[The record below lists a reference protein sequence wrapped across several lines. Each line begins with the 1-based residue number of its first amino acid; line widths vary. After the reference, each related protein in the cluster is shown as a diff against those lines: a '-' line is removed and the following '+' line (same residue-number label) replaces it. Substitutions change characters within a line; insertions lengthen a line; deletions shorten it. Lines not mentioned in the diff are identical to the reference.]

1 MGVRVSSPV
10 LISIIEL
17 RDGWQRATMEL
28 FMVQKRVAVSA
39 ERPKSPPMCG
49 VEGCAGC
56 SWIFTGLEA
65 KGPAFGFFIICSGKA
80 KLIKQGPA
88 GKRQILKIVGPGE
101 LLGEENLFE
110 GGTHTASARTLEPT
124 RARFIKREDFLD
136 FIKRHPTVALQLAE
150 KIARE
155 LQAFQAKLIETA
167 YESCRARLAR
177 LLLGLAEKYG
187 TDARSGEI
195 QAQISRTDLA
205 EMAGISTETAI
216 RTLGEFEERGLISL
230 KRRRIAIVNR
240 AGLEEL
246 AAPTPVETIENLL

>member
-1 MGVRVSSPV
+1 MAS
-10 LISIIEL
+10 
-17 RDGWQRATMEL
+17 
-28 FMVQKRVAVSA
+28 KRVASLT
-39 ERPKSPPMCG
+39 ERPKGPPICG
-49 VEGCAGC
+49 VEGCPGC

-65 KGPAFGFFIICSGKA
+65 KGQQELQRLMRSVEYGADEAIFHEGTPAFGFFIICSGKA

-136 FIKRHPTVALQLAE
+136 FLKRHPDIALQLAE
-150 KIARE
+150 KVARE
-155 LQAFQAKLIETA
+155 LQGFQAKLIETA

-177 LLLGLAEKYG
+177 LLLALAEKYG
-187 TDARSGEI
+187 ETR
-195 QAQISRTDLA
+195 ISRTDLA

-216 RTLGEFEERGLISL
+216 RTLGEFEERGLIL
-230 KRRRIAIVNR
+230 LRRRKIAIVDR

-246 AAPTPVETIENLL
+246 ATPRRVETIENLL

>member
-1 MGVRVSSPV
+1 MAS
-10 LISIIEL
+10 
-17 RDGWQRATMEL
+17 
-28 FMVQKRVAVSA
+28 KRVAIGT
-39 ERPKSPPMCG
+39 ERLKSPPLCG
-49 VEGCAGC
+49 VEGCPGC
-56 SWIFTGLEA
+56 SWIFTGLEV
-65 KGPAFGFFIICSGKA
+65 KGQQELQRLMRSVEYGADEAIFHEGTPAFGFFIICSGKA
-80 KLIKQGPA
+80 KLIRQGPA

-136 FIKRHPTVALQLAE
+136 FLKRHPSVALQLAE

-155 LQAFQAKLIETA
+155 LQGFQAKLIETA

-177 LLLGLAEKYG
+177 LLLALADKYG
-187 TDARSGEI
+187 TDASGGEI

-216 RTLGEFEERGLISL
+216 RTLGEFEEEGLISL
-230 KRRRIAIVNR
+230 KRRKITIVDR

-246 AAPTPVETIENLL
+246 AAPRAVETIENLL

>member
-1 MGVRVSSPV
+1 MASKG
-10 LISIIEL
+10 
-17 RDGWQRATMEL
+17 
-28 FMVQKRVAVSA
+28 AVSET
-39 ERPKSPPMCG
+39 ERLKSPPLCG
-49 VEGCAGC
+49 VKGCQGC

-65 KGPAFGFFIICSGKA
+65 KGQQELQKLMRSVEYGADEAIFHEGTPAFGFFIICTGKA
-80 KLIKQGPA
+80 KLIKQGPG

-136 FIKRHPTVALQLAE
+136 FLKRHPSVALQLSE

-155 LQAFQAKLIETA
+155 LQGFQAKLIETA

-177 LLLGLAEKYG
+177 LLLALAEKYG
-187 TDARSGEI
+187 TDASGREI

-216 RTLGEFEERGLISL
+216 RTLGEFEEKGLVSL
-230 KRRRIAIVNR
+230 KRRKITIVDR
-240 AGLEEL
+240 LGLEKL
-246 AAPTPVETIENLL
+246 AAPRTVETIENLL